1 MNHITKYI
9 FAILSLIML
18 AGCSG
23 SEQGEERPKDTLV
36 PISLTLS
43 VPNDKSNTR
52 VGDPGKY
59 THVGDPGEDTHDEV
73 DWDQLTIIIAYTE
86 KTTGKDIYDGSANT
100 MVYYDT
106 FSKDEFDR
114 KTPVSHSTSTLSPA
128 DTNGYHDYTIYLPP
142 GTCCVYGVTYSKDK
156 GLNLE
161 EELSKI
167 PKDGKKYHN
176 TDIYKLQIS
185 NDYACDKIKNTMD
198 IAKFISVATGYATEV
213 GVATNNRL
221 IPVEFNSN
229 TTSSTK
235 RYWRMVLGRL
245 ATKLDIQWD
254 AKGAYENDDKGI
266 PKFKDVKV
274 ESFTYHGEAEGT
286 GTSGAGTSGTGSTTS
301 EAGYGRLFPTLYA
314 ASTITPKTSVGG
326 QKTFI
331 NRTEISKRN
340 GRVYHYTFPD
350 GYTKPR
356 ITFDVKT
363 TKKDGEAETKTE
375 VTFDLK
381 KKIESFNPAQWY
393 KINVTIS
400 GTKIGSASNITIK
413 EFKE

>member
-1 MNHITKYI
+1 MNHISKYI

-23 SEQGEERPKDTLV
+23 SEQGEERPKDTLA

-43 VPNDKSNTR
+43 VPNDKSSTR
-52 VGDPGKY
+52 VGDPG
-59 THVGDPGEDTHDEV
+59 GDTNDKV

-86 KTTGKDIYDGSANT
+86 KTKGKDIYDGSANT

-106 FSKDEFDR
+106 FSKADFES
-114 KTPVSHSTSTLSPA
+114 KTPVSHYTSTLSPA

-142 GTCCVYGVTYSKDK
+142 GTCCVYGVTYSKGE
-156 GLNLE
+156 GLDLE

-167 PKDGKKYHN
+167 PKDGKDHN
-176 TDIYKLQIS
+176 ADIYNLQIS
-185 NDYACDKIKNTMD
+185 NDYAFDETSNTMD

-213 GVATNNRL
+213 NVTNNTLTDNRQ

-254 AKGAYENDDKGI
+254 AKGAYENDANGI
-266 PKFKDVKV
+266 PKFNDVKV
-274 ESFTYHGEAEGT
+274 ESFTYHGEAEG
-286 GTSGAGTSGTGSTTS
+286 AGTSGTGSTTKG
-301 EAGYGRLFPTLYA
+301 AGYGRLFPTLYA

-331 NRTEISKRN
+331 NTSEISKRN

-350 GYTKPR
+350 GITQPR
-356 ITFDVKT
+356 ITFDVS
-363 TKKDGEAETKTE
+363 TKKDKDAETKTDK
-375 VTFDLK
+375 VTFNFKDRT
-381 KKIESFNPAQWY
+381 ESFNPAQWY
-393 KINVTIS
+393 KINVTIK
-400 GTKIGSASNITIK
+400 GTQIGNASNIIIDK
-413 EFKE
+413 F

>member
-9 FAILSLIML
+9 LAILSLIML

-23 SEQGEERPKDTLV
+23 SEQSEERPKDTLA

-43 VPNDKSNTR
+43 VPNDKTKTR
-52 VGDPGKY
+52 IGDPG
-59 THVGDPGEDTHDEV
+59 GDTNDKV

-86 KTTGKDIYDGSANT
+86 KTKGKDIYDGSAST

-106 FSKDEFDR
+106 FTKEEFDR
-114 KTPVSHSTSTLSPA
+114 RTPVSHYTSTLSPA
-128 DTNGYHDYTIYLPP
+128 DANGYHDYTIYLPL
-142 GTCCVYGVTYSKDK
+142 GTCCVYGVTYSENQ

-167 PKDGKKYHN
+167 QKNGKDHN
-176 TDIYKLQIS
+176 EDIYNLQIS
-185 NDYACDKIKNTMD
+185 NDYAYNKISNLMD

-213 GVATNNRL
+213 DVANNTLTSNRL

-245 ATKLDIQWD
+245 ASKLDIQWD

-266 PKFKDVKV
+266 PKFSDVKV
-274 ESFTYHGEAEGT
+274 EGFTYHGEAEGT
-286 GTSGAGTSGTGSTTS
+286 STTS
-301 EAGYGRLFPTLYA
+301 AGNGRLFPTLYDDY
-314 ASTITPKTSVGG
+314 TKKEKIEGTSVGG

-331 NRTEISKRN
+331 NITEISKRN

-350 GYTKPR
+350 GTTKPR
-356 ITFDVKT
+356 ITFDIK
-363 TKKDGEAETKTE
+363 TKKDGATE
-375 VTFDLK
+375 EKSDKVTFDFK
-381 KKIESFNPAQWY
+381 NRTESFNPAQWY
-393 KINVTIS
+393 KINVTIK
-400 GTKIGSASNITIK
+400 GAKIGNASNIIIDK
-413 EFKE
+413 F

>member
-23 SEQGEERPKDTLV
+23 SEQSEERPKDTLA

-43 VPNDKSNTR
+43 VPNDKTKTR
-52 VGDPGKY
+52 IGDPG
-59 THVGDPGEDTHDEV
+59 GDTNDKV
-73 DWDQLTIIIAYTE
+73 DWDRLTIIIAYTE
-86 KTTGKDIYDGSANT
+86 KTKGKDIYDGSAST

-106 FSKDEFDR
+106 FTKEEFDR
-114 KTPVSHSTSTLSPA
+114 RTPVSHYTSTLSPA
-128 DTNGYHDYTIYLPP
+128 DANGYHDYTIYLPL
-142 GTCCVYGVTYSKDK
+142 GTCCVYGVTYSENQ

-167 PKDGKKYHN
+167 QKNGKDHN
-176 TDIYKLQIS
+176 EDIYNLQIS
-185 NDYACDKIKNTMD
+185 NDYAYNKISNLMD

-213 GVATNNRL
+213 DVANNTLTSNRL

-245 ATKLDIQWD
+245 ASKLDIQWD

-266 PKFKDVKV
+266 PKFSDVKV
-274 ESFTYHGEAEGT
+274 EGFTYHGEAEGT
-286 GTSGAGTSGTGSTTS
+286 STTS
-301 EAGYGRLFPTLYA
+301 AGNGRLFPTLYDDY
-314 ASTITPKTSVGG
+314 TKKEKIEGTSVGG

-331 NRTEISKRN
+331 NITEISKRN

-350 GYTKPR
+350 GTTKPR
-356 ITFDVKT
+356 ITFDIK
-363 TKKDGEAETKTE
+363 TKKDGATE
-375 VTFDLK
+375 GKSDKVTFDFK
-381 KKIESFNPAQWY
+381 NRTESFNPAQWY
-393 KINVTIS
+393 KINVTIK
-400 GTKIGSASNITIK
+400 GAKIGNASNIIIDK
-413 EFKE
+413 F

>member
-9 FAILSLIML
+9 FAILSLILL

-23 SEQGEERPKDTLV
+23 SEQSEERPKDTLA

-43 VPNDKSNTR
+43 VPNDKSSTR
-52 VGDPGKY
+52 
-59 THVGDPGEDTHDEV
+59 VGDPGEDTNDKV

-86 KTTGKDIYDGSANT
+86 KTKGKDIYDGSAST

-106 FSKDEFDR
+106 FTKEEFDR
-114 KTPVSHSTSTLSPA
+114 RTPVSHYTSTLSPA
-128 DTNGYHDYTIYLPP
+128 DANGYHDYTIYLPL
-142 GTCCVYGVTYSKDK
+142 GTCCVYGVTYSGGK
-156 GLNLE
+156 GLDLE
-161 EELSKI
+161 KALSEI
-167 PKDGKKYHN
+167 AKDGKDHN
-176 TDIYKLQIS
+176 TDIYNLQIS
-185 NDYACDKIKNTMD
+185 NDYAYNKISNLMD

-213 GVATNNRL
+213 DVTNNTLTSNRL

-245 ATKLDIQWD
+245 ACKLDIQWD
-254 AKGAYENDDKGI
+254 AKGAYENDDKGN

-274 ESFTYHGEAEGT
+274 EGFIYHGEAEGT
-286 GTSGAGTSGTGSTTS
+286 STTS
-301 EAGYGRLFPTLYA
+301 AGNGRLFPTLYDDY
-314 ASTITPKTSVGG
+314 TKKEKIEGTSVGG

-331 NRTEISKRN
+331 NTSEISKRN

-356 ITFDVKT
+356 ITFDIKT
-363 TKKDGEAETKTE
+363 KRDGATE
-375 VTFDLK
+375 EKSDKITFDFK
-381 KKIESFNPAQWY
+381 KRTESFNPAQWY
-393 KINVTIS
+393 KINVTIK
-400 GTKIGSASNITIK
+400 GAKIGNASNIIIDK
-413 EFKE
+413 F

>member
-43 VPNDKSNTR
+43 VPNDKSSTR
-52 VGDPGKY
+52 
-59 THVGDPGEDTHDEV
+59 VGDPGEDTHDKV
-73 DWDQLTIIIAYTE
+73 DWDRLTIIIAYTV
-86 KTTGKDIYDGSANT
+86 KTTGKDIYDGSAST

-142 GTCCVYGVTYSKDK
+142 GTCCVYGVTYSNGEGLDLEKALSEIAKDK
-156 GLNLE
+156 NN
-161 EELSKI
+161 
-167 PKDGKKYHN
+167 HN
-176 TDIYKLQIS
+176 KDIYNLQIS
-185 NDYACDKIKNTMD
+185 NDYAFDKIKNTMD
-198 IAKFISVATGYATEV
+198 VAKFISVASGYAREV
-213 GVATNNRL
+213 NVADNTLTDTRL

-229 TTSSTK
+229 TTGSTK

-254 AKGAYENDDKGI
+254 AKGAYENQ
-266 PKFKDVKV
+266 KFTDVKV
-274 ESFTYHGEAEGT
+274 ASFTYHGEAKGT
-286 GTSGAGTSGTGSTTS
+286 GTSETGTSGTGSTTS
-301 EAGYGRLFPTLYA
+301 GAGNGRLFPTLYA
-314 ASTITPKTSVGG
+314 DYTKKEKIKGTSVGG

-331 NRTEISKRN
+331 NTSEISKRN

-350 GYTKPR
+350 GVTKPR
-356 ITFDVKT
+356 ITFDVL
-363 TKKDGEAETKTE
+363 TKKDDEAVTKTDK
-375 VTFDLK
+375 VTFAFK
-381 KKIESFNPAQWY
+381 NQIVNPAKWY
-393 KINVTIS
+393 KINVTIK
-400 GTKIGSASNITIK
+400 GTQIGKESNIIIDEFNNK
-413 EFKE
+413 EIDKF

>member
-43 VPNDKSNTR
+43 VPNDKSSTR
-52 VGDPGKY
+52 
-59 THVGDPGEDTHDEV
+59 VGDPGEDTNDKV
-73 DWDQLTIIIAYTE
+73 DWDRLTIIIAYTE
-86 KTTGKDIYDGSANT
+86 KTTGKDIYDGSAST

-106 FSKDEFDR
+106 FTKEDFDSI
-114 KTPVSHSTSTLSPA
+114 TPVSHYTSTLSPA

-142 GTCCVYGVTYSKDK
+142 GTCCVYGVTYSKGK

-167 PKDGKKYHN
+167 PKDGNNHN
-176 TDIYKLQIS
+176 EDIYNLQIS
-185 NDYACDKIKNTMD
+185 NDYASDKTSNTMD

-213 GVATNNRL
+213 DVATNTLTDNRL

-245 ATKLDIQWD
+245 ASKLDIQWD
-254 AKGAYENDDKGI
+254 AKGAYE
-266 PKFKDVKV
+266 KDEDGNLKYKKVKV
-274 ESFTYHGEAEGT
+274 TQFIYHGEP
-286 GTSGAGTSGTGSTTS
+286 AGTTVSGS
-301 EAGYGRLFPTLYA
+301 GYGRLFPTLYHKNV
-314 ASTITPKTSVGG
+314 SPMVSVSGNT
-326 QKTFI
+326 TFL
-331 NRTEISKRN
+331 NTTEISKRN

-350 GYTKPR
+350 GYTFPDR
-356 ITFDVKT
+356 YTSPEGYTFPEGTYPTHITFKLDTEKEGTTGNKT
-363 TKKDGEAETKTE
+363 YN
-375 VTFDLK
+375 VTFDMSNLK
-381 KKIESFNPAQWY
+381 DGFIPARWY
-393 KINVTIS
+393 KINVTIK
-400 GTKIGSASNITIK
+400 GTQLGDNSDITISN
-413 EFKE
+413 FNI